1 MQRPQYPFT
10 PGFTLRSRSAVVAL
24 SVSLAACAARTGTG
38 TSTGTDTGDN
48 GADEPSADD
57 GTVRVAPVAATLPA
71 GALQASVVEIAS
83 ASDLMSAVTGNDN
96 VYIHVQSER
105 AWYVKSGNYLLGVEA
120 FTQYHQE
127 ADGWVDLDS
136 GDKVAPA
143 QTRVVG
149 LNPDGRGWEI
159 PSLGPAG
166 QWPDRANSVWVI
178 GTESGRFGMGG
189 APQGIPLGTEVFGS
203 MQTYGGAISTPYLLA
218 DGSTHHDS
226 DRIRA
231 AFAFNTDTVLGG
243 HSAGSSTARRIALD
257 LGLSHVWLYGTPNYS
272 RGSGAY
278 RQTETFGHLTMVAEI
293 INNVDDPVTNVLI
306 FPLKLVSLAW
316 GTAKCHDYSHW
327 DYQATSPVV
336 AVCH

>member
-1 MQRPQYPFT
+1 MQRWKFGFA

-24 SVSLAACAARTGTG
+24 SVSLAACAASGGTG
-38 TSTGTDTGDN
+38 PGDDGAAST
-48 GADEPSADD
+48 DEPSGDD
-57 GTVRVAPVAATLPA
+57 GALRTAPIAAALPS
-71 GALQASVVEIAS
+71 GALQAPVVEIAS
-83 ASDLMSAVTGNDN
+83 ASGLLSAVTGNDN
-96 VYIHVQSER
+96 VYIHVQSEH
-105 AWYVKSGNYLLGVEA
+105 AWYVKSGNYLLGVES

-127 ADGWVDLDS
+127 LGGWVDLGS

-149 LNPDGRGWEI
+149 LSPDGRGWQI
-159 PSLGPAG
+159 PSLGASG

-231 AFAFNTDTVLGG
+231 AFAFNTTTVLGG
-243 HSAGSSTARRIALD
+243 HSAGSSAARRIALD

-278 RQTETFGHLTMVAEI
+278 TQTETSGHLTMVAEV